1 MRLDLKKNL
10 KKSTTPYSIAKTDVN
25 KELSYMPAGVEG
37 SVIKVV
43 NGNPTYNLL
52 NKTDVGLNNVD
63 NTSDLNKPIS
73 TATQSAL
80 DEKVRGSSS
89 YTGSFGFLVS
99 QKFFRNPAPP
109 DYLASPFWVNQFV
122 DGSNSNLQFALGI
135 NTKEPSIAQG
145 TTTQYYRG
153 DKTWQEVSTL
163 PISTDTQTALNLKA
177 NLASPTFTGNV
188 RISSLGGDYVK
199 VGLNG
204 LLYSDNTF
212 NFDTLNTVQPALD
225 LKENKLPISTNTE
238 RSYLIENYAVAS
250 TGGGR
255 NGEPP
260 TTTIVRTKDWI
271 TETQLKTDLN
281 AKPTIGYFENVD
293 LMNPEFYSGYNYV
306 YNTGNGIFGKVLY
319 KYVPGSGFL
328 AARLDTVSENII
340 PESSTID
347 KLLQTQIN
355 SKLEISAAANYANLS
370 SNNIFTG
377 SNKFLNPIFT
387 NNISSSSYSSITGV
401 WSNTG
406 TLGIFSFR
414 YNTPFGGNTVTWDS
428 IRMDYNGQV
437 GIGMNPTVAFEVL
450 GTAKF
455 NSTIQA
461 TGLSASNTVSALNL
475 SCNAGA
481 NFAIAS
487 GNVGIGLGSPT
498 SKLHVAGSGRITG
511 ALTLDNTVSGLLRVD
526 ASGNVTSDTS
536 TYLSTSS
543 ASSTYLPLAGGTLTG
558 SLLLNNSVKVGGTSN
573 FGGNTFLGKSA
584 LNSWTNGSN
593 NTALGDG
600 ALSTLTTANY
610 NTAIGRGALETNNGS
625 SNTAIG
631 GNTMNSNTTGGYN
644 VGIGISS
651 LSNNTT
657 GNYNVAVGSY
667 AGQYN
672 TGSGNTFLG
681 GFNSTGYQTVN
692 NSIFVSTGAGTLRFI
707 VDSEGNFA
715 IGTTTPN
722 ANSLFTVGGTDKA
735 SIPAPVMTQAQ
746 ILAILPPVKGMQVY
760 NNTINQMC
768 HYNGTEWRKLTDTT
782 M

>member
-122 DGSNSNLQFALGI
+122 DGDNSNLQIALGI
-135 NTKEPSIAQG
+135 NTKEPIIGAG

-163 PISTDTQTALNLKA
+163 PISTATQTALNLKE
-177 NLASPTFTGNV
+177 NL
-188 RISSLGGDYVK
+188 
-199 VGLNG
+199 
-204 LLYSDNTF
+204 
-212 NFDTLNTVQPALD
+212 
-225 LKENKLPISTNTE
+225 LPLSYNQQ
-238 RSYLIENYAVAS
+238 RSYFVEDYGI
-250 TGGGR
+250 TGGGM

-260 TTTIVRTKDWI
+260 TEIRMKAWI
-271 TETQLKTDLN
+271 TATDLKSDLSIYDVDN
-281 AKPTIGYFENVD
+281 TRDLDKPISSATQTALNLKLSVSAADSTYAKINTPTIGYFENVD

-401 WSNTG
+401 WSNTERN
-406 TLGIFSFR
+406 GIFSFR